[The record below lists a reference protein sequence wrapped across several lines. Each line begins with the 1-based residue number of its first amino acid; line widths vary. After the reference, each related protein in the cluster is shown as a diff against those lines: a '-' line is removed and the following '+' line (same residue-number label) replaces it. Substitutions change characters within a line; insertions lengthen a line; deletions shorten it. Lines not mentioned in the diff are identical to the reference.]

1 MFEQLKKNHIAAG
14 ALAVS
19 ALLSMGGCAA
29 GAALAAGPAGEMA
42 MAAAG
47 MPQMQAF
54 LPNKAAVPATTEMAI
69 DGVWTVST
77 IGKKIEIDRGR
88 AYAVDPWLHMFSLK
102 VQPGMVVMR
111 NIRQTGEGAYVADD
125 LPLMG
130 KATLVDNGSGG
141 ISVTVQGALGPAS
154 YQLIPYG
161 ERDMPADY
169 DGGDDE
175 DPLADCETFDE
186 DPDTGDIVCAD

>member
-1 MFEQLKKNHIAAG
+1 MFDNLKKTQLAAG
-14 ALAVS
+14 AFAAS
-19 ALLSMGGCAA
+19 ALFSMGGCAT

-54 LPNKAAVPATTEMAI
+54 LPNKAAVPATTEMPI
-69 DGVWTVST
+69 DGVWTVSS

-102 VQPGMVVMR
+102 VQPGMVVMQ
-111 NIRQTGEGAYVADD
+111 NIRQTGDGAYVADD

-161 ERDMPADY
+161 ERDVIT
-169 DGGDDE
+169 DDDEGE
-175 DPLADCETFDE
+175 DPLADCETFEE